1 MPGSLS
7 VDTVEMTQATSAAPV
22 PTRLLRLYLL
32 LGFSAGL
39 PFYMFNAVLLLR
51 LARHGIDI
59 VVIGFFAWIALLPTF
74 KFAWAPLLDR
84 YSVPGFSS
92 FWGRRRGWIMLSQL
106 GIFLAMIGM
115 AFTADDQNLP
125 LTALFALLLAFW
137 TTTLEVAAD
146 GWRIELAPTQ
156 GQQAPIV
163 AANLWGYRSA
173 MVAAGSGA
181 VLVAAWADWRL
192 AYLAI
197 AIAAFVPFPI
207 LAAMRPEHDGASG
220 RASALL
226 RGTLVSLAIVFA
238 SLLIAAAVGGA
249 VLSAV
254 QGAGFSAQTNVTP
267 IVLAVA
273 LMPFA
278 ALAIALPRINRL
290 PADAPVRMPAFVAP
304 YVELFW
310 RYSYGVLPLLAFVSF
325 YRMGDVLT
333 LTLSHPLWNAAGY
346 SLEQIS
352 MADGL
357 VALTCSM
364 AGVAIGGLCA
374 ARLPIA
380 WALVIGALASAIG
393 NWVFVWLWFAEPVSS
408 VLYVAAGVDQFGH
421 GLAGAVFVVYLS
433 MLVSPRYP
441 GAQYAFL
448 SGFAFLLPRLIG
460 GASGAIQTQIGYD
473 GFFLMSGGLSLAA
486 VLLLPFVMRLR
497 PRTA

>member
-1 MPGSLS
+1 MP
-7 VDTVEMTQATSAAPV
+7 ATLATDPPAAALPV
-22 PTRLLRLYLL
+22 PARLLRLYLL

-51 LARHGIDI
+51 LARHDVDI
-59 VVIGFFAWIALLPTF
+59 VIIGFFAWIALLPTF
-74 KFAWAPLLDR
+74 KFAWAPLLDHVG
-84 YSVPGFSS
+84 VPGFSR

-106 GIFLAMIGM
+106 GIFASMVAM
-115 AFTADDQNLP
+115 AFTSDDQNLP

-137 TTTLEVAAD
+137 TTTLEAAAD
-146 GWRIELAPTQ
+146 GWRITLAP
-156 GQQAPIV
+156 GQAEQAPLV

-181 VLVAAWADWRL
+181 VLVAAWADWTW

-197 AIAAFVPFPI
+197 AVAAFIPFPI
-207 LAAMRPEHDGASG
+207 LAAMRPESEDATG
-220 RASALL
+220 RASALVT
-226 RGTLVSLAIVFA
+226 GIATSLAI
-238 SLLIAAAVGGA
+238 LIATGLATAGIGWLVLGA
-249 VLSAV
+249 VK
-254 QGAGFSAQTNVTP
+254 GAGFSSQTNVTP
-267 IVLAVA
+267 IVLAIA
-273 LMPFA
+273 LLPFA

-290 PADAPVRMPAFVAP
+290 PADAPARMPGFVAP

-357 VALTCSM
+357 VALTSSM
-364 AGVAIGGLCA
+364 AGVALGGLCA
-374 ARLPIA
+374 ARLPIG
-380 WALVIGALASAIG
+380 WALVIGAIASAIG
-393 NWVFVWLWFAEPVSS
+393 NWIFVWLWFAPPSAS
-408 VLYVAAGVDQFGH
+408 VLYVAAGIDQFGH

-460 GASGAIQTQIGYD
+460 GASGAIQKQIGYD
-473 GFFLMSGGLSLAA
+473 GFFIMSGGLSLAA
-486 VLLLPFVMRLR
+486 ILLLPLVMRLT
-497 PRTA
+497 PRTE